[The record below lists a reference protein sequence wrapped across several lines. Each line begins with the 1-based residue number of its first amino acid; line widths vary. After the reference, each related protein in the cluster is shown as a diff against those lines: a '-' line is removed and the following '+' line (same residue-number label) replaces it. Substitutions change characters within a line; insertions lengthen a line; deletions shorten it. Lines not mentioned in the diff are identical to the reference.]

1 MNSIKKFQKNKIFLK
16 FRISSKEYILYTG
29 DENCRI
35 NKNMDKI
42 NKIPIERYS
51 FLTNIYFI
59 TNMNF
64 IINKKIS
71 IDEFNFIADNPD

>member
-16 FRISSKEYILYTG
+16 FRISSKEYILYIG
-29 DENCRI
+29 DENCRT
-35 NKNMDKI
+35 NKNNDKI
-42 NKIPIERYS
+42 NKIAIERYS

-71 IDEFNFIADNPD
+71 IDEFNFIVDNPD